1 VNAENNA
8 FRRKLE
14 RGAELRAVRS
24 WGGNA
29 EEDAELEAADAE
41 EREKRRKVDDAA
53 RVEYL
58 IRDAMNQGKFDNLKY
73 AGKPIPGLGEHYD
86 PDWWVKG
93 LIQRERLSGIG
104 PPAILLRIEDSELDA
119 KLDQQY
125 TDKQVRDL
133 LEDFNKR
140 VVEARR
146 QLQGGPPVIT
156 KLRDVD
162 AEVQKWRERRAAA
175 APPEPEPEPQRK
187 RTWWQRIWNGS
198 G

>member
-1 VNAENNA
+1 MSTENSA

-14 RGAELRAVRS
+14 RGAELRAVRAS
-24 WGGNA
+24 GGNA
-29 EEDAELEAADAE
+29 QEDAELEAADAE

-58 IRDAMNQGKFDNLKY
+58 IRDAMAQGKFDNLKY

-104 PPAILLRIEDSELDA
+104 PPAILLRIEDAELDA

-125 TDKQVRDL
+125 NEKQVRDI

-140 VVEARR
+140 VIEARR

-156 KLRDVD
+156 QLRDVD
-162 AEVQKWRERRAAA
+162 AEIARWRERKSAA
-175 APPEPEPEPQRK
+175 APAEPEPAPRAK